1 MCLESFTSWKLIP
14 CHKFPAGI
22 VGAIRAL
29 QRQWPEIVED
39 LRTGTLNPKITE
51 PEMRA
56 AVEKTLNP
64 NSEIAGL
71 VEREC
76 GKKDWG
82 GIIPRLF
89 PNAHYVACV
98 ISGSM
103 LQYAPA
109 LKHFAGHLP
118 IMSPV
123 YAACEC
129 AFIGLNL
136 NLTCEPEDIT
146 YMLWPDSA
154 YYEFIALED
163 PNDEKQNEEIAV
175 TNSESSLTVLEACD
189 LEVGKYYEL
198 VVTNVIG
205 E

>member
-1 MCLESFTSWKLIP
+1 M
-14 CHKFPAGI
+14 
-22 VGAIRAL
+22 
-29 QRQWPEIVED
+29 ED
-39 LRTGTLNPKITE
+39 IRTGTLNPKITE

-56 AVEKTLNP
+56 AVEKTLKPNP
-64 NSEIAGL
+64 EIAGL

-109 LKHFAGHLP
+109 LRHFSGHLP
-118 IMSPV
+118 TMSPV

-136 NLTCEPEDIT
+136 NLTCEPKDIT
-146 YMLWPDSA
+146 YMLWPETA
-154 YYEFIALED
+154 YYEFIPLED
-163 PNDEKQNEEIAV
+163 PDEQNQNGKLSV
-175 TNSESSLTVLEACD
+175 TDSELNLKVLEVCD
-189 LEVGKYYEL
+189 LEVGKRYEL

-205 E
+205 GCEILFLECA